1 VKTYIVR
8 LTQEQRHDLHR
19 LISTG
24 AEAARKVLH
33 ARILLK
39 ADAGEQGPGW
49 TDEQISAALE
59 VRTSTLV
66 RVRRT
71 FAEQGLHA
79 ALQRRS
85 FSRTRPRRLD
95 GEQEAH
101 VIALACSAPPDG
113 RDHWSLRLLASRL
126 VTLEVV
132 EEVSHETVRPVLK
145 KTRLL
150 SLAKAA
156 LVHPSRSQCRLCLC
170 DGGHAGRVYPARRS
184 EPSAGLHGRG
194 QHPTAGCYQPTLAG

>member
-1 VKTYIVR
+1 VKKYIVR
-8 LTQEQRHDLHR
+8 LTQEQRQDLHR

-24 AEAARKVLH
+24 VEAARKVLH

-49 TDEQISAALE
+49 TDEQISEALE
-59 VRTSTLV
+59 VSTSTLV

-79 ALQRRS
+79 ALTRRS
-85 FSRTRPRRLD
+85 LSRTRPRRLD

-101 VIALACSAPPDG
+101 LIALACSAPPDG
-113 RDHWSLRLLASRL
+113 RDHWSLRLLADRL

-132 EEVSHETVRPVLK
+132 EEVSHETVRHVLK

-156 LVHPSRSQCRLCLC
+156 VVHPAGSQCRVRLR
-170 DGGHAGRVYPARRS
+170 DGGHPGRVHAALRPQAF
-184 EPSAGLHGRG
+184 AGLYGRG
-194 QHPTAGCYQPTLAG
+194 QYPTAG